1 MANAKLR
8 RKAHE
13 GLRELNAHELGA
25 VSGAW
30 AYTGPGT
37 GGGYFDVNGGDW
49 YRNNRH
55 GRLAVR
61 SNPDPLW
68 GMVFG

>member
-13 GLRELNAHELGA
+13 GLRELNARELGA

-30 AYTGPGT
+30 GFPTPEDSRSLT
-37 GGGYFDVNGGDW
+37 IPNPVPRRQTFRRSIVPVVIPWYF
-49 YRNNRH
+49 
-55 GRLAVR
+55 
-61 SNPDPLW
+61 
-68 GMVFG
+68 

>member
-30 AYTGPGT
+30 GVPTPDDSHSLTIPNRWPQRQTYRRSIVP
-37 GGGYFDVNGGDW
+37 VVIPW
-49 YRNNRH
+49 Y
-55 GRLAVR
+55 L
-61 SNPDPLW
+61 
-68 GMVFG
+68 

>member
-13 GLRELNAHELGA
+13 GLRELNARELGA

-49 YRNNRH
+49 YQRH
-55 GRLAVR
+55 GVVQQVNLGTTG
-61 SNPDPLW
+61 NPW
-68 GMVFG
+68 YFRFG